1 MSNLKYRR
9 CRAFWTIV
17 APKWGPIYK
26 DDMISEDIQ
35 KEIKTPTCKAQER
48 EVWVLEATYRLV
60 DQKKTLS

>member
-26 DDMISEDIQ
+26 EDMIFKDIQ

-48 EVWVLEATYRLV
+48 EVWVFEATYRLV
-60 DQKKTLS
+60 DQRENRS